1 MNFSK
6 EMEQTRL
13 NPGAELS
20 LLPLALKAGSFRSS
34 SASDAGPEC
43 SSFLMWIVD
52 VRGILASTAEL
63 TIPVPLSRAHRESAL
78 HAKLIAREISCIVS
92 CKSDSAAC
100 PEEDS

>member
-34 SASDAGPEC
+34 SASDAGPQC

-52 VRGILASTAEL
+52 VRGILASDATLHCNSVEL
-63 TIPVPLSRAHRESAL
+63 HCLLQIELGHEVD
-78 HAKLIAREISCIVS
+78 EIIFIFEP
-92 CKSDSAAC
+92 A
-100 PEEDS
+100 